1 MVLSLMVVLGAL
13 GSASTASASRIG
25 NEGCSPGFWKG
36 HTALWEEYTTG
47 QRLDSVFTI
56 PSALSAVA
64 GDSLLT
70 ALSYGGG
77 NTTLDKAKILLH
89 HAVAA
94 ILNAASEQ
102 LGYPYRRFDDPGMII
117 PSVNTALASGNTDSM
132 LQLKD
137 MLDDANNL
145 GADLCD

>member
-13 GSASTASASRIG
+13 GSATSASASRIG

-36 HTALWEEYTTG
+36 HTAAWEEYTTG

-70 ALSYGGG
+70 ALGYGGG
-77 NTTLDKAKILLH
+77 NTLLAKAKILLH
-89 HAVAA
+89 QATAA
-94 ILNAASEQ
+94 ILNAASEAA
-102 LGYPYRRFDDPGMII
+102 RISI
-117 PSVNTALASGNTDSM
+117 PSLRRPGHDHSQRQHGTRFGQRDSM

-137 MLDDANNL
+137 MLDAANNL